1 MSKEKEQYD
10 EVTLLVLARVAE
22 SVEDYKTMQTY
33 VKLIIDKRINNTEAN
48 TNTSINRESVKEVRI
63 LSKLLLLE

>member
-1 MSKEKEQYD
+1 LSKEKEQYD

>member
-10 EVTLLVLARVAE
+10 EATLLVLARVAE

>member
-63 LSKLLLLE
+63 LSKLLLLA